1 MPRYQIRITQNFDR
15 PVDEVFARLADH
27 DNLKHVFKVPV
38 RRIRDGQGDPNG
50 VGSVR
55 RLGLGPLAVE
65 ETVTALARNRSI
77 DYRITKGG
85 APLRNHRG
93 SLRFAAAPG
102 GSTVHWSI
110 DYEVPL
116 PLVGALVR
124 AVLNSRIS
132 AGLRGLN

>member
-1 MPRYQIRITQNFDR
+1 MPRYQIRITQSFAR

-27 DNLKHVFKVPV
+27 DNLRSVFKVPV
-38 RRIRDGQGDPNG
+38 HRIRDGKGDVNG

-55 RLGLGPLAVE
+55 RIGMGPLAVE

-93 SLRFAAAPG
+93 SLRFSSTPG

-116 PLVGALVR
+116 PLIGALVR

-132 AGLRGLN
+132 SGLRGLG